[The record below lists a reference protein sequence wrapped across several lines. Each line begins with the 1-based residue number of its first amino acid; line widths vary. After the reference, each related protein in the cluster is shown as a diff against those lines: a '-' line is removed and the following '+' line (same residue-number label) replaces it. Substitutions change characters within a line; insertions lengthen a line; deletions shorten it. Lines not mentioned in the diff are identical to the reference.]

1 MVYLLNV
8 DEVYGY
14 PVGKYS
20 KPKYPLRAFAAMPIS
35 PAFSFKREFIM
46 AKQAKAKKAVEKK
59 VGDSKRAG
67 YKRGSNSRINQTV
80 EKIMRRAR
88 AVLRD
93 DASRFGKQ
101 KA

>member
-1 MVYLLNV
+1 MPVDAVQLDDIVIVRPGDKIPVDGVIVSGSSSV
-8 DEVYGY
+8 DE
-14 PVGKYS
+14 
-20 KPKYPLRAFAAMPIS
+20 AMLTGESLP
-35 PAFSFKREFIM
+35 
-46 AKQAKAKKAVEKK
+46 VEKK

-93 DASRFGKQ
+93 DASRFGKVV
-101 KA
+101 A

>member
-1 MVYLLNV
+1 
-8 DEVYGY
+8 
-14 PVGKYS
+14 
-20 KPKYPLRAFAAMPIS
+20 
-35 PAFSFKREFIM
+35 M

-59 VGDSKRAG
+59 VADSKRAG

>member
-1 MVYLLNV
+1 MMTGLWLSWSLNIQ
-8 DEVYGY
+8 
-14 PVGKYS
+14 
-20 KPKYPLRAFAAMPIS
+20 KPMFPLRLAQAMPIS

>member
-1 MVYLLNV
+1 MYF
-8 DEVYGY
+8 
-14 PVGKYS
+14 S
-20 KPKYPLRAFAAMPIS
+20 KMEDDK
-35 PAFSFKREFIM
+35 M
-46 AKQAKAKKAVEKK
+46 AKQAKAKTAVKEV
-59 VGDSKRAG
+59 VGTSKRAG

-93 DASRFGKQ
+93 DASRFGKP

>member
-1 MVYLLNV
+1 
-8 DEVYGY
+8 
-14 PVGKYS
+14 
-20 KPKYPLRAFAAMPIS
+20 
-35 PAFSFKREFIM
+35 M

-88 AVLRD
+88 AVFFEMMLLVLVSRKHKLRTPSGVLFYFPKI
-93 DASRFGKQ
+93 A
-101 KA
+101 